1 MSFHRCVGVLVRSLQ
16 QQHLTSSGGMVTC
29 MRRLST
35 TAARAKFLSCSP
47 NTYLDKSVLNRYRQ
61 LKYDP
66 SKIQAT
72 YLWIDGTGEHIR
84 MKDRILNKRAES
96 IEDLPGKSKT
106 LESFYFVC
114 FFKSCHINSILFIKF
129 DHHHQHGSMMV
140 VQRIKHWVV
149 IRISHSCHAQS
160 IAIHSKWVKMM

>member
-1 MSFHRCVGVLVRSLQ
+1 MSFHRCVGLLVRSLQ
-16 QQHLTSSGGMVTC
+16 QQQQHFAPSGGMVAC

-84 MKDRILNKRAES
+84 LKDRILNKCAERP
-96 IEDLPGKSKT
+96 EDLPGKLPNITS
-106 LESFYFVC
+106 VC
-114 FFKSCHINSILFIKF
+114 LFKSCP
-129 DHHHQHGSMMV
+129 
-140 VQRIKHWVV
+140 
-149 IRISHSCHAQS
+149 IRFHL
-160 IAIHSKWVKMM
+160 